1 MAENVMEP
9 IFFIAIGGAL
19 GALLR
24 FWTGIAAT
32 AVFGTSF
39 PLGTLAVNTAGS
51 FLIGLTASAVS
62 AGLVAS
68 APWNSLIMQ
77 GFCGALTTFSTFSMD
92 CFRLYREDCGRR
104 TWTYFILS
112 IVLCLGAAAL
122 GLSVFT
128 QNAVLPG
135 QP

>member
-1 MAENVMEP
+1 MMMSP
-9 IFFIAIGGAL
+9 LCFIAIGGAL

-32 AVFGTSF
+32 AAFGTHF
-39 PLGTLAVNTAGS
+39 PLGTLAVNAAGS

-62 AGLVAS
+62 SGLI
-68 APWNSLIMQ
+68 APVPWSELVMQ

-92 CFRLYREDCGRR
+92 CFRLYREGHGQSA
-104 TWTYFILS
+104 WLYFLLNMI
-112 IVLCLGAAAL
+112 LCLLAAAL

-128 QNAVLPG
+128 QGIPAIPSG
-135 QP
+135 RP

>member
-1 MAENVMEP
+1 MEP
-9 IFFIAIGGAL
+9 IFFIAVGGAL

-51 FLIGLTASAVS
+51 FVIGLTASAVS
-62 AGLVAS
+62 AGLIAS
-68 APWNSLIMQ
+68 APWNGLIMQ

-92 CFRLYREDCGRR
+92 YFRLYREDCGRSA
-104 TWTYFILS
+104 WTYFILS
-112 IVLCLGAAAL
+112 MVLCLGAAAL

-128 QNAVLPG
+128 QNAALPG
-135 QP
+135 QS